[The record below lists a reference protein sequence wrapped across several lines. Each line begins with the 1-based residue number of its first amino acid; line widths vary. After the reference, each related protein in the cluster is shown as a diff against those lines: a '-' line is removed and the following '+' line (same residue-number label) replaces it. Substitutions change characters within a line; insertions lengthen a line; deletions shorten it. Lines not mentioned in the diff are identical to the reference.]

1 MILTRLIPGLVCAAL
16 LSACGTTDPSAGKKV
31 AQVPLADSM
40 AVAEAAIKAGQTE
53 KAMAT
58 LKDAARTHPADKAP
72 WVRMA
77 QVRFDGDDY
86 GQAIVHAQQAIQ
98 RDGDDTLAHSIA
110 AVSGLRVASK
120 ALADLT
126 RKNNLSGT
134 IRSEAQDLAKLLRA
148 SLGEEALVPGRNT
161 RTAATPAERK
171 KTSQTPATRA
181 GARKQ
186 SASDDP
192 FGSLQ

>member
-1 MILTRLIPGLVCAAL
+1 MILTRLIPGLVCAAFVA
-16 LSACGTTDPSAGKKV
+16 ACGTTDPSAGRKV
-31 AQVPLADSM
+31 ASVPMADAM
-40 AVAEAAIKAGQTE
+40 AAAEAAIKAGQSE
-53 KAMAT
+53 KAIAM
-58 LKDAARTHPADKAP
+58 LKDAARAHPADKTP

-86 GQAIVHAQQAIQ
+86 GQAIVHAQEAIQ

-148 SLGEEALVPGRNT
+148 SLGEETLVPGRNT
-161 RTAATPAERK
+161 RAAASPPAARK
-171 KTSQTPATRA
+171 PAPA
-181 GARKQ
+181 AGSGARKQ

>member
-1 MILTRLIPGLVCAAL
+1 MILTRLIPGLVCAAFL
-16 LSACGTTDPSAGKKV
+16 AACGTTDPAAGKKL
-31 AQVPLADSM
+31 AQVPMADSM
-40 AVAEAAIKAGQTE
+40 AAAEAAIKAGQSE
-53 KAMAT
+53 KAIAM
-58 LKDAARTHPADKAP
+58 LKDAARAHPADKTP

-86 GQAIVHAQQAIQ
+86 GQAIVHAQEAIQ

-148 SLGEEALVPGRNT
+148 SLGEETLVPGRNT
-161 RTAATPAERK
+161 RAAAAPPKKPA
-171 KTSQTPATRA
+171 SAPAASA

-186 SASDDP
+186 GASDDP

>member
-1 MILTRLIPGLVCAAL
+1 
-16 LSACGTTDPSAGKKV
+16 
-31 AQVPLADSM
+31 
-40 AVAEAAIKAGQTE
+40 
-53 KAMAT
+53 
-58 LKDAARTHPADKAP
+58 
-72 WVRMA
+72 MA

-86 GQAIVHAQQAIQ
+86 GQAIVHAQEAIQ

-148 SLGEEALVPGRNT
+148 SLGEETLVPGRNT
-161 RTAATPAERK
+161 RTAAAPPVNRKPA
-171 KTSQTPATRA
+171 PAPA
-181 GARKQ
+181 ARKQ
-186 SASDDP
+186 GASDDP

>member
-1 MILTRLIPGLVCAAL
+1 MILTRLIPGLVCAAFL
-16 LSACGTTDPSAGKKV
+16 AACGTTDPAAGKKL
-31 AQVPLADSM
+31 AQVPMADSM
-40 AVAEAAIKAGQTE
+40 AAAEAAIKAGQSE
-53 KAMAT
+53 KAIAM
-58 LKDAARTHPADKAP
+58 LKGAARAHPADKTP

-86 GQAIVHAQQAIQ
+86 GQAIVNAQEAIQ

-148 SLGEEALVPGRNT
+148 SLGEETLVPGRNT
-161 RTAATPAERK
+161 RAAAAPPKKPA
-171 KTSQTPATRA
+171 SAPAASA

-186 SASDDP
+186 GASDDP